1 MEKIKF
7 PHLNDQKKMHKNI
20 IAILTRYKADIV
32 NNKNILSMTITTE
45 LKKWFK
51 EYILVEDMKYAEYFK
66 KPH

>member
-7 PHLNDQKKMHKNI
+7 PHLNDQKKMHRDI
-20 IAILTRYKADIV
+20 IAILTQYKADIA
-32 NNKNILSMTITTE
+32 NNKNILSLTITTE

-51 EYILVEDMKYAEYFK
+51 EHILVEDMKYAEYFK